1 MNSDLNQAFE
11 GVASGSGSALVV
23 GLDAGGTRT
32 RAVLAAA
39 ADGRVVGEGAG
50 GPGNALTVPLP
61 QLTEHL
67 AEAVARA
74 VPEAVSYTHLTLPTI
89 LRV

>member
-1 MNSDLNQAFE
+1 MNNDFNQE
-11 GVASGSGSALVV
+11 SRELVV

-39 ADGRVVGEGAG
+39 ADGRVLGEGAA

-61 QLTEHL
+61 RLTDHL
-67 AEAVARA
+67 VEALAQA
-74 VPEAVSYTHLTLPTI
+74 VPESA
-89 LRV
+89 R